1 MRGFNFR
8 RLRDRLIENESL
20 SLAMEV
26 TTKCGLDPGAVWG
39 AWGLA
44 YLQVG
49 KFKEARQKFSKFLK
63 VSFVKRIVC
72 SWFSKYIPCYCRC
85 KTNTNM
91 LNNKE

>member
-1 MRGFNFR
+1 
-8 RLRDRLIENESL
+8 
-20 SLAMEV
+20 MEV

-63 VSFVKRIVC
+63 VCCCLFWFVILFLRLFEIERHQFDFYNSHFATSLFVYLSHRSEAKRHKATFAI
-72 SWFSKYIPCYCRC
+72 SK
-85 KTNTNM
+85 
-91 LNNKE
+91 